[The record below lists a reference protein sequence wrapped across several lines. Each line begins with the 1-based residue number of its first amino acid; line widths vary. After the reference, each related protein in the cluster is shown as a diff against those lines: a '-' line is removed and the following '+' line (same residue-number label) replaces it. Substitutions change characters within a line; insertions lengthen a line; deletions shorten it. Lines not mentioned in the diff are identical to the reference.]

1 MSRERLHLN
10 MNSMEIWGPIYHC
23 ELQEENIRAYVPNLY
38 IEKMSTETRP
48 IIEKMSPETR
58 PIIEKMSTET
68 RPITY

>member
-48 IIEKMSPETR
+48 I
-58 PIIEKMSTET
+58 
-68 RPITY
+68 TY